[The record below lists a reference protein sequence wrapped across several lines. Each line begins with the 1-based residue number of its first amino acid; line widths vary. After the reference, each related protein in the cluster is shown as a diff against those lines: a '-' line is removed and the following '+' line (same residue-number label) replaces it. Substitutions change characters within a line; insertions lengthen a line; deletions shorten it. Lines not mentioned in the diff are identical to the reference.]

1 MQEFINNL
9 TSTEWFGTF
18 IAFLTANFGV
28 LLTLVISVI
37 RLRIKNIDKD
47 KVINECMKHMDEVVA
62 NNIANIITENQEEMV
77 ARMDKLEK
85 QVVNK
90 IGATEEERARLI
102 KAQSIELTS
111 KLDALKAEYNIEENK
126 PE

>member
-1 MQEFINNL
+1 MQEFLKNL
-9 TSTEWFGTF
+9 TSTEWFGTMV
-18 IAFLTANFGV
+18 AFLTANFGV

-47 KVINECMKHMDEVVA
+47 KVIEECMKHTDAVIAEKVA
-62 NNIANIITENQEEMV
+62 NVIMANQELLVEKME
-77 ARMDKLEK
+77 RLETK
-85 QVVNK
+85 VVNK

-111 KLDALKAEYNIEENK
+111 KLDALKAEYKVEE
-126 PE
+126 